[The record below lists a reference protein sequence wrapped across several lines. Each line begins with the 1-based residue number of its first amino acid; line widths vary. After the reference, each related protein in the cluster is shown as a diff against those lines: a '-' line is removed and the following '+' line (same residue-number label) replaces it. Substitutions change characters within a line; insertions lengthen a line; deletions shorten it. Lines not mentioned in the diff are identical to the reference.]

1 MTPEKLFTEASY
13 SLESLVE
20 DISVLQ
26 MTGNDM
32 HLVVGN
38 NVTSSLANIF
48 EKTDVQLGKCYTLR
62 LTNLTREDGIFLI
75 HVVRYRILT

>member
-13 SLESLVE
+13 SLESLVD

-32 HLVVGN
+32 HLVLGN
-38 NVTSSLANIF
+38 SVNTSLANIF
-48 EKTDVQLGKCYTLR
+48 VKKQ
-62 LTNLTREDGIFLI
+62 I
-75 HVVRYRILT
+75 YRK

>member
-38 NVTSSLANIF
+38 NVNSSMASMY

-75 HVVRYRILT
+75 HVVR